1 MAGAPH
7 MAGHNAAMDEDG
19 AATAA
24 QLLAIVNGSWM
35 SQVAHVAATLRIPD
49 RLAERASSAE
59 DLAREAGVHA
69 PSLRRLLRALVTLE
83 ICRENREGL
92 YEITPMGAL
101 LRADEPDSLRSWTL
115 YWGGPQWPVWGNL
128 LHSVTTGE
136 SARKLMTGYEGFE
149 RLDTDPQA
157 AALFNQAMVELTRL
171 EAADIVR
178 ACDISASKR
187 IIDVGG
193 GFGELLAEILKANP
207 DKCGV
212 LFDRPHAM
220 DGARVLMEAAQ
231 LTDRCEFIAGD
242 FFETI
247 PGGADAYLL
256 KSVIHDWN
264 DERSVAIL
272 RNCRHAMKGAAKLL
286 LVERIVPRQL
296 GASTAHRSIA
306 RGDLNMLVGLGG
318 RERTEDEYR
327 GLLDAAGLDVKA
339 IIPAGR
345 TFGVIEAVPA

>member
-1 MAGAPH
+1 MERQD
-7 MAGHNAAMDEDG
+7 AATDEDD

-24 QLLAIVNGSWM
+24 QLLGIVNGSWM
-35 SQVAHVAATLRIPD
+35 SQAAYVAASLRIPD
-49 RLAERASSAE
+49 LLAEGAKSAE
-59 DLAREAGVHA
+59 ELAREAGAHA

-101 LRADEPDSLRSWTL
+101 LRSDPPGALRSWTL

-136 SARKLMTGYEGFE
+136 SARRMATGKDGFE
-149 RLDTDPQA
+149 RLETDPEA

-178 ACDISASKR
+178 ACDFSTSKR
-187 IIDVGG
+187 IVDVGG
-193 GFGELLAEILKANP
+193 GFGELLAAILQANP
-207 DKCGV
+207 ETRGV

-220 DGARVLMEAAQ
+220 EGARALMVAAR
-231 LTDRCEFIAGD
+231 LADRCEFIAGD

-256 KSVIHDWN
+256 KSVIHDWD
-264 DERSVAIL
+264 DERSIAIL
-272 RNCRHAMKGAAKLL
+272 RNCRRAMNGAAKML
-286 LVERIVPRQL
+286 LVERIVPRRL
-296 GASTAHRSIA
+296 GASAAHRSIA

-318 RERTEDEYR
+318 KERTEDEYR
-327 GLLDAAGLDVKA
+327 GLLDAAGLNVRDIV
-339 IIPAGR
+339 PAGR
-345 TFGVIEAVPA
+345 TFGVIEAAPAS